1 MNLYLS
7 GSLWV
12 VGVMV
17 FTAVLAV
24 VLRKARHR
32 EGREANNEVAGQV
45 FTVVGGVNVVIAAF
59 VLISLFDAM
68 DKAQDTTYEEA
79 NALVAVQWSSD
90 SLAEPTKTKV
100 HELTTSYASIVS
112 DDEWPAMRAG
122 RTVGDKGWQV
132 LTSLQDELEHAKTTT
147 ERQENA
153 RVDATAQVWNVYEAR
168 QTRLNSSGSGV
179 SSVVWFAIAIGS
191 VMSVAL
197 MFMFGGPGVY
207 SYAAIVSMLSGAIGL
222 VLFAIYQLQNPFS
235 GGASVGP
242 DAFVAALTRLS
253 RGG

>member
-12 VGVMV
+12 AGVMV

-79 NALVAVQWSSD
+79 NALVAVQWSSE

-132 LTSLQDELEHAKTTT
+132 LTNLQDELEHAKTTT

-153 RVDATAQVWNVYEAR
+153 RVDATAQVWNVYQAR

>member
-68 DKAQDTTYEEA
+68 DKAQDTTYQEA

-90 SLAEPTKTKV
+90 SLAEPTRTKV

-112 DDEWPAMRAG
+112 EDEWPAMKAG
-122 RTVGDKGWQV
+122 ATVGDRGWQV
-132 LTSLQDELEHAKTTT
+132 LTSLQDEIEHAKTTT

-153 RVDATAQVWNVYEAR
+153 RVDAAGQVWNVYQAR

-207 SYAAIVSMLSGAIGL
+207 SYATIVSMLSGAIGL

-242 DAFVAALTRLS
+242 DAFVEALTRLS